1 MRFKSPQGNNDQG
14 PFKSQSA
21 SLLSAGLARVA
32 VYLPYPTVLRANTVH
47 SYQLFGQRLV
57 VPLIHSA
64 SVEFRET
71 TEICNSE
78 SIPFWSVFVFL
89 YQENFKQWG
98 VFLTLSPHE
107 DSNLHKNNEIANFS
121 EGEQKNSTLTRVKQI
136 YIV

>member
-14 PFKSQSA
+14 TFQSQSA

-57 VPLIHSA
+57 VLLRHSA

-71 TEICNSE
+71 MR
-78 SIPFWSVFVFL
+78 SV
-89 YQENFKQWG
+89 
-98 VFLTLSPHE
+98 
-107 DSNLHKNNEIANFS
+107 IANPSPFEVFAS
-121 EGEQKNSTLTRVKQI
+121 FYNRNISKSGASS
-136 YIV
+136 